1 MPAAGA
7 DKKEDMTVDL
17 NAEQD
22 REWKLLYHQIKKVLQ
37 QVGEEWVSR
46 QCRGDYLLVDD
57 NMGWYQ
63 HKIELQNLNLLKP
76 AVIKSLQRLVAT
88 YPNWEIVIAVDI
100 PGKENDWPSM
110 GLVIRDDEIVDG
122 LKREYFPSEFQ
133 NIRYERRRP
142 IGSRFSDVMYSERTR
157 TF

>member
-100 PGKENDWPSM
+100 PGKENDWPFN
-110 GLVIRDDEIVDG
+110 GTG
-122 LKREYFPSEFQ
+122 HP
-133 NIRYERRRP
+133 
-142 IGSRFSDVMYSERTR
+142 
-157 TF
+157 